1 MFSRLKMLA
10 RWADFDNDKYEE
22 QIKDKAESIAAP
34 KNNDGATEVEIN
46 DNSPASSWNS
56 LTQQFYSTDQKISTT
71 KQLVNTYRGLM
82 NNHEVENAVQN
93 IVNDAIVFEDGHD
106 VVSLNLEATGFSE
119 SVKERIHE

>member
-46 DNSPASSWNS
+46 DNSPAS
-56 LTQQFYSTDQKISTT
+56 
-71 KQLVNTYRGLM
+71 
-82 NNHEVENAVQN
+82 A
-93 IVNDAIVFEDGHD
+93 
-106 VVSLNLEATGFSE
+106 
-119 SVKERIHE
+119 